1 MKYSD
6 PQSEA
11 LYQQWLETLAN
22 DSDPVRIATFAA
34 AMRSK
39 LTSIIASAQMLSDDL
54 SQFNQNLDEEHELT
68 ALIVEAARSISVI
81 LDAASD
87 VETVIRESSEPE

>member
-22 DSDPVRIATFAA
+22 HSDPVRIATFAA

-54 SQFNQNLDEEHELT
+54 NHSKPDLAEEHELA

-81 LDAASD
+81 LDAATD
-87 VETVIRESSEPE
+87 VETVARESSEQD